1 MEGIIQVIQS
11 LGFPIA
17 CVVAMFVMWQQEVK
31 AHDAEMENMRATLE
45 DQSMATVEALNNNT
59 RVLTRIM
66 ERLAMSDDDKR

>member
-66 ERLAMSDDDKR
+66 ERLAMPDDDKR

>member
-1 MEGIIQVIQS
+1 MQEREVQIECLRLAI
-11 LGFPIA
+11 LFR
-17 CVVAMFVMWQQEVK
+17 CLMFVMWQQEVK

>member
-31 AHDAEMENMRATLE
+31 AHDAEIENMRATLE

-66 ERLAMSDDDKR
+66 ERLAMPDDDKR